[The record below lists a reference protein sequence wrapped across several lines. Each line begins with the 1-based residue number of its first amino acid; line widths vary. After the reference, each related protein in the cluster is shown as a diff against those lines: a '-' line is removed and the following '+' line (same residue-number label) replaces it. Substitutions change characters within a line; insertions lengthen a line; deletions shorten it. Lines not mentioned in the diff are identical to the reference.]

1 MKNKK
6 RIASVVLSATLLTS
20 FLGTSGALASEKTAS
35 SAPVPVKVTV
45 HKGVQNT
52 IKSQNVPVKT
62 VATANGNF
70 QTQGAVSWSYKA
82 FKLALRSGGWA
93 LSQMLRPLSP
103 KAAAWVR
110 KNSAKVAKLMDKG
123 EKWTE
128 NQFYN
133 GLRGIGCPP
142 DVARALAKFI
152 VALI

>member
-20 FLGTSGALASEKTAS
+20 FLGSSGALASEKTAS
-35 SAPVPVKVTV
+35 STPVAMKVTV
-45 HKGVQNT
+45 HKGVQNA

-70 QTQGAVSWSYKA
+70 QTQGAVSWTYKA
-82 FKLALRSGGWA
+82 FKLALRSGGWV

-103 KAAAWVR
+103 KTAAWVR

-152 VALI
+152 ITLI